1 MRPRLMTEYSVRKM
15 LVKPRLGKRRW
26 SGIWPPSK
34 PRIMCEPERERWPLW
49 PRVEVLP
56 MPEPIPRPTRFL
68 LSFAFFG
75 ARRLER
81 LRIAIVFPRYNA
93 GCGADSHM
101 GRYTLPSG
109 SICLSDNADEM
120 GNLSHHTPNR

>member
-15 LVKPRLGKRRW
+15 LVKPRLGRRRW
-26 SGIWPPSK
+26 RGICPPSK
-34 PRIMCEPERERWPLW
+34 PRIMWEPERERCPLW

-68 LSFAFFG
+68 LLLACLG

-81 LRIAIVFPRYNA
+81 FFAITILAQRQTGLFCLASPTRICFL
-93 GCGADSHM
+93 
-101 GRYTLPSG
+101 GRYY
-109 SICLSDNADEM
+109 
-120 GNLSHHTPNR
+120 